1 MALTD
6 AQAIIL
12 KKKDNLLRDD
22 RILMFHIFTYGPY
35 ITADG
40 IADVAQFTMP
50 FDGEIIEVVYGCE
63 TSTAKMDFNIEND
76 GSDIWVADKADLVAG
91 EFNAEPGQNRAFVR
105 GAQLTIAV
113 SDAGTAIVGGGWAIL
128 VAFWKYTKK

>member
-6 AQAIIL
+6 AQGIIL

-22 RILMFHIFTYGPY
+22 RILMFETFTYGPY

-50 FDGEIIEVVYGCE
+50 YDGEIIEVIYGAE
-63 TSTAKMDFNIEND
+63 TSSAKMDFNVEND
-76 GSDIWVADKADLVAG
+76 GADIWSADKADMVAG
-91 EFNAEPGQNRAFVR
+91 VFNAEPDQNRTFVR

-113 SDAGTAIVGGGWAIL
+113 SDAGTAIVGGGFAIV
-128 VAFWKYTKK
+128 VAYYKYTKK